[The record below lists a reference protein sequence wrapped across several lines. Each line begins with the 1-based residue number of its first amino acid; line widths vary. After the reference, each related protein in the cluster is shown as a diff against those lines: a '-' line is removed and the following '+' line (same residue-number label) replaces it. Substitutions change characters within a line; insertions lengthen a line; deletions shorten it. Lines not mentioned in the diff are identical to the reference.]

1 MVRGDTLS
9 FSSYKCLSCYYS
21 GVIFHCTQ
29 SYGLVTLV
37 RWSQADDGDQVTM
50 SWCHGA
56 RQRTE
61 HSWITVSQAGS
72 GVRAVAQVLQQQSA
86 HNILALTS
94 LLYYYDTAFITMT
107 DDLMADTLLYIHVYM
122 RPIY

>member
-1 MVRGDTLS
+1 M
-9 FSSYKCLSCYYS
+9 
-21 GVIFHCTQ
+21 
-29 SYGLVTLV
+29 VTLV
-37 RWSQADDGDQVTM
+37 RWSQADDDDQVTM

-72 GVRAVAQVLQQQSA
+72 GSGVRAVAQVLQQQSA

-94 LLYYYDTAFITMT
+94 LSDYYDTAFITMT
-107 DDLMADTLLYIHVYM
+107 F
-122 RPIY
+122 